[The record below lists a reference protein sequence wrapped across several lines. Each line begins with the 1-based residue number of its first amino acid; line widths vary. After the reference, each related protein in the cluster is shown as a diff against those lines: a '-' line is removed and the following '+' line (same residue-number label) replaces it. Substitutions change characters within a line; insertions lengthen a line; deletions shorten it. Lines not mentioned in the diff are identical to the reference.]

1 MAERAEAQCSHGQ
14 ALWRCCTELSENR
27 HFMLEQPHGSGLFEE
42 PQWQQL
48 CEFSFKVVFDQCMV
62 RLKINKYPYWPVR
75 KTTEVWAS
83 AECLLWFLQDLRCD
97 KQHAHA
103 HIGSWSRDGHPTA
116 RSADMQVW
124 PHELCQ
130 RFAAGISECIR
141 QMQSS
146 KPMFF
151 FPEGEATEVMCPGC
165 KGQSEKNPRHDR
177 GPTCGFRD
185 VQPVVWECDGCKH
198 NRHRAHESHTNG
210 PDCR

>member
-83 AECLLWFLQDLRCD
+83 AECLLWFLQ
-97 KQHAHA
+97 
-103 HIGSWSRDGHPTA
+103 
-116 RSADMQVW
+116 VW
-124 PHELCQ
+124 DVTNNMRMH
-130 RFAAGISECIR
+130 ISEVG
-141 QMQSS
+141 
-146 KPMFF
+146 P
-151 FPEGEATEVMCPGC
+151 VMDTLLPAVLIC
-165 KGQSEKNPRHDR
+165 KF
-177 GPTCGFRD
+177 GPTNFANVLQLEFPSAFDRCNLQSPCFSLVKCTLYNSGLSLPILD
-185 VQPVVWECDGCKH
+185 TLQKMNPIPCWW
-198 NRHRAHESHTNG
+198 T
-210 PDCR
+210 